1 MSIKKSNAATVFGI
15 IVTALSVV
23 ANAVHLPWLIWLSV
37 EQIQTGWGFGTWMEL
52 AVLWPWMIE
61 FILSPILIA
70 GIAFLIF
77 AIFRRPKKGVLISSA
92 VLTGLLFLQF
102 FLLNLFIIV

>member
-1 MSIKKSNAATVFGI
+1 MSVKKSNAATVFGI

-23 ANAVHLPWLIWLSV
+23 ANTVHLPWLIWLSV

-52 AVLWPWMIE
+52 AILWPWMIE

-70 GIAFLIF
+70 GVAFLIVSV
-77 AIFRRPKKGVLISSA
+77 FRRPKRGLLISSA

>member
-23 ANAVHLPWLIWLSV
+23 ANTVHLPWLIWLSI

-77 AIFRRPKKGVLISSA
+77 AIFRRPKTELLISSA
-92 VLTGLLFLQF
+92 VLTCCSCSSF
-102 FLLNLFIIV
+102 F